1 MKEQIAV
8 WGWHPATDT
17 WIKIQVDVNG
27 RVVVT
32 T

>member
-1 MKEQIAV
+1 MEDEIAV
-8 WGWHPATDT
+8 WGWYPAGDT
-17 WIKIQVDVNG
+17 WVEIQVDVNG